1 MSFWNQEFGT
11 VKIYGWTIAA
21 VVGVAVVI
29 TGLVFLALV

>member
-29 TGLVFLALV
+29 TVLALV